1 MNRVFFLQFVDFRLQ
16 LELVAF
22 LSGYLLLL
30 YILQIQLLVIIL
42 LYSIVIEELDL

>member
-1 MNRVFFLQFVDFRLQ
+1 MNRVFFLQFIDFGLQ
-16 LELVAF
+16 LEFVAF

-30 YILQIQLLVIIL
+30 YILQVQLLVIIL